1 MVQFLHRF
9 YMQIKFYTT
18 LLTRAGRGRS
28 LIIRFW
34 VGEGVEKFKPKPQV

>member
-28 LIIRFW
+28 LLLDFGL
-34 VGEGVEKFKPKPQV
+34 VEEGVEKF